1 MEMKVGMFI
10 NTQFPE
16 GAAVAARIP
25 ELVEQVRIARESGFS
40 SLLFPHHYLT
50 APLQMLQIAPLMA
63 YLLREAQGM
72 TVGGNILLLPLLNPV
87 HVAEEAATL
96 DVLSGG
102 TFILGVGLG
111 YRTGE
116 FDAFGIS
123 LKERAPRFVESIELM
138 RRLWTEDRVTH
149 AGRFYSVKDHG
160 ISLKPVRP
168 GGPPVWIAG
177 LVEAAVKRAARI
189 GDAWLIAN
197 ATTLGATEPLMTVYR
212 DTLRELG
219 KTVEEFPIARECYVG
234 ASNATAFEECRAAL
248 EYKYNSYAAWGMES
262 PTANM
267 TFEEMVRDRFI
278 IGDKVAVKEE
288 IARWRER
295 LGVNH
300 FVMRVQ
306 WPGLDQAKVLGSI
319 RRLGE
324 IFA

>member
-1 MEMKVGMFI
+1 MKIGMFI

-16 GAAVAARIP
+16 GDPVAERVP
-25 ELVEQVRIARESGFS
+25 ELVEQVRVARQSGFA

-72 TVGGNILLLPLLNPV
+72 TIGGNILLLPLLNPV

-102 TFILGVGLG
+102 KFVLGVGLG
-111 YRTGE
+111 YRAGE
-116 FDAFGIS
+116 FEAFGVP
-123 LKERAPRFVESIELM
+123 LKERAPRFAESIALM
-138 RRLWTEDRVTH
+138 RRLWSGERVTFE
-149 AGRFYSVKDHG
+149 GRFYRVTDHG
-160 ISLKPVRP
+160 ISLKPVQP
-168 GGPPVWIAG
+168 GGPPVWVAG

-197 ATTLGATEPLMTVYR
+197 ATTLGATEPLMRVYR
-212 DTLRELG
+212 EALREAG
-219 KTVEEFPIARECYVG
+219 REVSEFPIARECYVG
-234 ASNATAFEECRAAL
+234 TSHATAFEECRAAL

-267 TFEEMVRDRFI
+267 TFAEMARDRFI
-278 IGDKVAVKEE
+278 IGDKVSVKEE
-288 IARWRER
+288 IARWAEV

-306 WPGLDQAKVLGSI
+306 WPGLPQERVLGSI

-324 IFA
+324 MFC

>member
-1 MEMKVGMFI
+1 MKVGMFI

-16 GAAVAARIP
+16 GDSLAARIP
-25 ELVEQVRIARESGFS
+25 ELVEQVRIARDAGFA

-50 APLQMLQIAPLMA
+50 APLQMLQITPMMA

-102 TFILGVGLG
+102 KFILGAGLG
-111 YRTGE
+111 YREGE

-123 LKERAPRFVESIELM
+123 LKERAPRFTESIQLM
-138 RRLWTEDRVTH
+138 RRLWTEDRVTFQ
-149 AGRFYSVKDHG
+149 GRFYSVKDHG
-160 ISLKPVRP
+160 LSLKPLQP
-168 GGPPVWIAG
+168 GGPPVWVAG

-197 ATTLGATEPLMTVYR
+197 ATTLGATEPLMKVYR
-212 DTLRELG
+212 EALKEAG
-219 KTVEEFPIARECYVG
+219 KQVEEFPIARECYVG
-234 ASNATAFEECRAAL
+234 ANNATAFEECRAAL

-262 PTANM
+262 PTAHM
-267 TFEEMVRDRFI
+267 SFEEVARDRFI

-288 IARWRER
+288 IARWQER

-306 WPGLDQAKVLGSI
+306 WPGLEQEKVLASI

-324 IFA
+324 IFG